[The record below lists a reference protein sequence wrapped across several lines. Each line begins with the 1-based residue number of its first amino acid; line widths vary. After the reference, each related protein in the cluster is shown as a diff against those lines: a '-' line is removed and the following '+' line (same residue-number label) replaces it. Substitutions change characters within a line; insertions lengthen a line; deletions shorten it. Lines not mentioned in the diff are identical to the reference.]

1 MTKEFTQKDGLEG
14 WVNEDG
20 AWLEPPKIIAT
31 EEIPLEVNLP
41 TFILSLP
48 YNLQDDL
55 IAYTQTNPLLPIIF
69 NSGKI
74 SLEDI
79 DKLIARVEHD
89 YINNKLSEDLKNA
102 IVAALEG
109 LK

>member
-1 MTKEFTQKDGLEG
+1 MTKEFIQKDGLEG

-31 EEIPLEVNLP
+31 EGVPLKVNLP

-48 YNLQDDL
+48 YDLQDDL
-55 IAYTQTNPLLPIIF
+55 ITYTQTNSLLSIIF
-69 NSGKI
+69 NAGKI

-89 YINNKLSEDLKNA
+89 YTNNKLSEDLKNA
-102 IVAALEG
+102 IITALEG